1 MVLLKAKLIC
11 TTNTAKVKLWAL
23 LSELGWKAA
32 GRSRKPNCSETGASE
47 KMQSS
52 AAGGAEAHVKGM
64 AIMVLSV
71 LLLPMMDAIGK
82 WLAMMDNMPP
92 ATVTF
97 MRFFIQSG
105 LMFLVLIV
113 MGGLVALRTSHLT
126 GNLVRGALMGFGGT
140 CFFTAV
146 KYMPLADA
154 MAVFFAEPL
163 ILTLLSAVF
172 LKEKVGWRRFSAVG
186 IGLIGTMIV
195 IQPSFEIFGAVSLL
209 PLATAVTFAIYLIL
223 NRKYGAKEG
232 PVVMQFYAGVGG
244 SLITGLFMVFGTA
257 AAIPD
262 LSFALPHSL
271 QPWVLLF
278 LLGAIGTVSH
288 LLVVQ
293 AFKLAPASMLA
304 PFQYL
309 EIVNAVLIGL
319 LVFGDF
325 PTPSK
330 WFGIAIIVGSGFYV
344 FMRERRVKTT

>member
-1 MVLLKAKLIC
+1 
-11 TTNTAKVKLWAL
+11 
-23 LSELGWKAA
+23 
-32 GRSRKPNCSETGASE
+32 
-47 KMQSS
+47 MQNS
-52 AAGGAEAHVKGM
+52 ATSGMEAHVKGM

-71 LLLPMMDAIGK
+71 LLLPLMDAIGK
-82 WLAMMDNMPP
+82 WLAMVDNMPP

-97 MRFFIQSG
+97 MRFFIQCW
-105 LMFLVLIV
+105 LMFFILLIV
-113 MGGLVALRTSHLT
+113 GGFAALRTQYLA
-126 GNLVRGALMGFGGT
+126 GNLIRGALMGFGGL

-163 ILTLLSAVF
+163 ILTLFSAIF

-223 NRKYGAKEG
+223 NRKYGAKES
-232 PVVMQFYAGVGG
+232 PLVMQFYAGVGG
-244 SLITGLFMVFGTA
+244 WVLAGVAMIFGTA
-257 AAIPD
+257 AGLGD
-262 LSFALPHSL
+262 LSLGLPQGI
-271 QPWVLLF
+271 QPWLLLL
-278 LLGAIGTVSH
+278 LLGTIGTVSH
-288 LLVVQ
+288 LMVVQ

-309 EIVNAVLIGL
+309 EIVNAVLVGL
-319 LVFGDF
+319 IVFGDF

-330 WFGIAIIVGSGFYV
+330 WCGIAIIVGSGFYV
-344 FMRERRVKTT
+344 FMRERRVKVDAVA

>member
-1 MVLLKAKLIC
+1 
-11 TTNTAKVKLWAL
+11 
-23 LSELGWKAA
+23 
-32 GRSRKPNCSETGASE
+32 
-47 KMQSS
+47 MQNS
-52 AAGGAEAHVKGM
+52 ATSGMEAHVKGM

-71 LLLPMMDAIGK
+71 LLLPLMDAIGK
-82 WLAMMDNMPP
+82 WLAMVDNMPP

-97 MRFFIQSG
+97 MRFFIQCW
-105 LMFLVLIV
+105 LMFFILLIV
-113 MGGLVALRTSHLT
+113 GGFVALRTQYLA
-126 GNLVRGALMGFGGT
+126 GNLIRGALMGFGGL

-163 ILTLLSAVF
+163 ILTLFSAIF

-223 NRKYGAKEG
+223 NRKYGAKES
-232 PVVMQFYAGVGG
+232 PLVMQFYAGVGG
-244 SLITGLFMVFGTA
+244 WVLAGVAMIFGTA
-257 AAIPD
+257 AGLGD
-262 LSFALPHSL
+262 LSFGLPQGI
-271 QPWVLLF
+271 QPWLLLL
-278 LLGAIGTVSH
+278 LLGTIGTVSH
-288 LLVVQ
+288 LMVVQ

-309 EIVNAVLIGL
+309 EIVNAVLVGL
-319 LVFGDF
+319 IVFGDF

-330 WFGIAIIVGSGFYV
+330 WCGIAIIVGSGFYV
-344 FMRERRVKTT
+344 FMRERRVKVDAVA

>member
-1 MVLLKAKLIC
+1 
-11 TTNTAKVKLWAL
+11 
-23 LSELGWKAA
+23 
-32 GRSRKPNCSETGASE
+32 
-47 KMQSS
+47 MQSS
-52 AAGGAEAHVKGM
+52 ATGGMEAHVKGM

-71 LLLPMMDAIGK
+71 LLLPLMDAIGK
-82 WLAMMDNMPP
+82 WLAMADHMPP

-97 MRFFIQSG
+97 MRFFVQCW
-105 LMFLVLIV
+105 LMFFILLMV
-113 MGGLVALRTSHLT
+113 GGFAALRTLHLA
-126 GNLVRGALMGFGGT
+126 GNLIRGALMGFGGL

-163 ILTLLSAVF
+163 ILTLFSAIF

-223 NRKYGAKEG
+223 NRKYGAKES
-232 PVVMQFYAGVGG
+232 PLVMQFYAGVGG
-244 SLITGLFMVFGTA
+244 WMFAGLAMIYGTA
-257 AAIPD
+257 AGLGD
-262 LSFALPHSL
+262 LSFGLPQGI
-271 QPWVLLF
+271 QPWLLLL
-278 LLGAIGTVSH
+278 LLGTIGTVSH
-288 LLVVQ
+288 LMVVQ

-309 EIVNAVLIGL
+309 EIVNAVLVGL
-319 LVFGDF
+319 IVFGDF

-330 WFGIAIIVGSGFYV
+330 WLGIAIIVGSGFYV
-344 FMRERRVKTT
+344 FMRERRVKADAVA

>member
-1 MVLLKAKLIC
+1 
-11 TTNTAKVKLWAL
+11 
-23 LSELGWKAA
+23 
-32 GRSRKPNCSETGASE
+32 
-47 KMQSS
+47 MQGS
-52 AAGGAEAHVKGM
+52 AAGGVEAHVKGM
-64 AIMVLSV
+64 AIMVVSV
-71 LLLPMMDAIGK
+71 LMLPLMDAIGK

-97 MRFFIQSG
+97 MRFFVQCW
-105 LMFLVLIV
+105 LMFFILLVA
-113 MGGLVALRTSHLT
+113 GGGVAALRTQHLA
-126 GNLVRGALMGFGGT
+126 GNLIRGVLMGFGGL

-163 ILTLLSAVF
+163 ILTLLSAIF

-223 NRKYGAKEG
+223 NRKFGAKES
-232 PVVMQFYAGVGG
+232 PLVMQFYAGVGG
-244 SLITGLFMVFGTA
+244 WVFAGLAMLVGPTMGLE
-257 AAIPD
+257 D
-262 LSFALPHSL
+262 LSFGLPNGI
-271 QPWVLLF
+271 QPWLLLL
-278 LLGAIGTVSH
+278 LLGTIGTVSH
-288 LLVVQ
+288 LMVVH

-309 EIVNAVLIGL
+309 EIVNAVLVGL
-319 LVFGDF
+319 IVFGDF

-330 WFGIAIIVGSGFYV
+330 WFGIVIIIGSGFYV
-344 FMRERRVKTT
+344 FMRERKLKVAA

>member
-1 MVLLKAKLIC
+1 
-11 TTNTAKVKLWAL
+11 
-23 LSELGWKAA
+23 
-32 GRSRKPNCSETGASE
+32 
-47 KMQSS
+47 MQNS
-52 AAGGAEAHVKGM
+52 ATSGMEAHVKGM

-71 LLLPMMDAIGK
+71 LLLPLMDAIGK
-82 WLAMMDNMPP
+82 WLAMVDNMPP

-97 MRFFIQSG
+97 MRFFIQCW
-105 LMFLVLIV
+105 LMFFILLIV
-113 MGGLVALRTSHLT
+113 GGFAALRTQYLA
-126 GNLVRGALMGFGGT
+126 GNLIRGALMGFGGL

-163 ILTLLSAVF
+163 ILTLFSAIF

-223 NRKYGAKEG
+223 NRKYGAKES
-232 PVVMQFYAGVGG
+232 PLVMQFYAGVGG
-244 SLITGLFMVFGTA
+244 WMFAGAAMIFGTA
-257 AAIPD
+257 AGLGD
-262 LSFALPHSL
+262 LSFGLPHGI
-271 QPWVLLF
+271 QPWLLLL
-278 LLGAIGTVSH
+278 LLGTIGTVSH
-288 LLVVQ
+288 LMVVQ

-309 EIVNAVLIGL
+309 EIVNAVLVGL
-319 LVFGDF
+319 IVFGDF

-330 WFGIAIIVGSGFYV
+330 WCGIAIIVGSGFYV
-344 FMRERRVKTT
+344 FMRERRVKADAVA

>member
-1 MVLLKAKLIC
+1 
-11 TTNTAKVKLWAL
+11 
-23 LSELGWKAA
+23 
-32 GRSRKPNCSETGASE
+32 
-47 KMQSS
+47 MQNS
-52 AAGGAEAHVKGM
+52 ATSGMEAHVKGM

-71 LLLPMMDAIGK
+71 LLLPLMDAIGK
-82 WLAMMDNMPP
+82 WLAMVDNMPP

-97 MRFFIQSG
+97 MRFFIQCW
-105 LMFLVLIV
+105 LMFFILLIV
-113 MGGLVALRTSHLT
+113 GGFAALRTQYLA
-126 GNLVRGALMGFGGT
+126 GNLIRGALMGFGGL

-163 ILTLLSAVF
+163 ILTLFSAIF

-223 NRKYGAKEG
+223 NRKYGAKES
-232 PVVMQFYAGVGG
+232 PLVMQFYAGVGG
-244 SLITGLFMVFGTA
+244 WMFAGVAMIFGTA
-257 AAIPD
+257 AGLGD
-262 LSFALPHSL
+262 LSFGLPHGI
-271 QPWVLLF
+271 QPWLLLL
-278 LLGAIGTVSH
+278 LLGTIGTVSH
-288 LLVVQ
+288 LMVVQ

-309 EIVNAVLIGL
+309 EIVNAVLVGL
-319 LVFGDF
+319 IVFGDF

-330 WFGIAIIVGSGFYV
+330 WCGIAIIVGSGFYV
-344 FMRERRVKTT
+344 FMRERRVKADAVA

>member
-1 MVLLKAKLIC
+1 M
-11 TTNTAKVKLWAL
+11 
-23 LSELGWKAA
+23 
-32 GRSRKPNCSETGASE
+32 
-47 KMQSS
+47 
-52 AAGGAEAHVKGM
+52 EAHVKGM

-71 LLLPMMDAIGK
+71 LLLPLMDAIGK
-82 WLAMMDNMPP
+82 WLAMVDNMPP

-97 MRFFIQSG
+97 MRFFIQCW
-105 LMFLVLIV
+105 LMFFILLIV
-113 MGGLVALRTSHLT
+113 GGFAAMRTQYLA
-126 GNLVRGALMGFGGT
+126 GNLIRGALMGFGGL

-163 ILTLLSAVF
+163 ILTLFSAIF

-223 NRKYGAKEG
+223 NRKYGAKES
-232 PVVMQFYAGVGG
+232 PLVMQFYAGVGG
-244 SLITGLFMVFGTA
+244 WMFAGVAMIFGTA
-257 AAIPD
+257 AGLGD
-262 LSFALPHSL
+262 LSFGLPHGI
-271 QPWVLLF
+271 QPWLLLL
-278 LLGAIGTVSH
+278 LLGTIGTVSH
-288 LLVVQ
+288 LMVVQ

-309 EIVNAVLIGL
+309 EIVNAVLVGL
-319 LVFGDF
+319 IVFGDF

-330 WFGIAIIVGSGFYV
+330 WCGIAIIVGSGFYV
-344 FMRERRVKTT
+344 FMRERRVKADAVA

>member
-1 MVLLKAKLIC
+1 M
-11 TTNTAKVKLWAL
+11 
-23 LSELGWKAA
+23 
-32 GRSRKPNCSETGASE
+32 
-47 KMQSS
+47 
-52 AAGGAEAHVKGM
+52 EAHVKGM

-71 LLLPMMDAIGK
+71 LLLPLMDAIGK
-82 WLAMMDNMPP
+82 WLAMVDNMPP

-97 MRFFIQSG
+97 MRFFIQCW
-105 LMFLVLIV
+105 LMFFILLIV
-113 MGGLVALRTSHLT
+113 GGFAALRTQYLA
-126 GNLVRGALMGFGGT
+126 GNLIRGALMGFGGL

-163 ILTLLSAVF
+163 ILTLFSAIF

-223 NRKYGAKEG
+223 NRKYGAKES
-232 PVVMQFYAGVGG
+232 PLVMQFYAGVGG
-244 SLITGLFMVFGTA
+244 WMFAGVAMIFGTA
-257 AAIPD
+257 AGLGD
-262 LSFALPHSL
+262 LSFGLPHGI
-271 QPWVLLF
+271 QPWLLLL
-278 LLGAIGTVSH
+278 LLGTIGTVSH
-288 LLVVQ
+288 LMVVQ

-309 EIVNAVLIGL
+309 EIVNAVLVGL
-319 LVFGDF
+319 IVFGDF

-330 WFGIAIIVGSGFYV
+330 WCGIAIIVGSGFYV
-344 FMRERRVKTT
+344 FMRERRVKADAVA

>member
-1 MVLLKAKLIC
+1 
-11 TTNTAKVKLWAL
+11 
-23 LSELGWKAA
+23 
-32 GRSRKPNCSETGASE
+32 
-47 KMQSS
+47 MQNS
-52 AAGGAEAHVKGM
+52 ATSGMEAHVKGM

-71 LLLPMMDAIGK
+71 LLLPLMDAIGK
-82 WLAMMDNMPP
+82 WLAMVDNMPP

-97 MRFFIQSG
+97 MRFFIHCW
-105 LMFLVLIV
+105 LMFFILLIV
-113 MGGLVALRTSHLT
+113 GGFAALRTQYLA
-126 GNLVRGALMGFGGT
+126 GNLIRGALMGFGGL

-163 ILTLLSAVF
+163 ILTLFLAIF

-223 NRKYGAKEG
+223 NRKYGAKES
-232 PVVMQFYAGVGG
+232 PLVMQFYAGVGG
-244 SLITGLFMVFGTA
+244 WVLAGVAVIFGTA
-257 AAIPD
+257 AGLGD
-262 LSFALPHSL
+262 LSLGLPHGI
-271 QPWVLLF
+271 QPWLLF
-278 LLGAIGTVSH
+278 LLLGTTGTVSH
-288 LLVVQ
+288 LMVVQ

-309 EIVNAVLIGL
+309 EIVNAVLVGL
-319 LVFGDF
+319 IVFGDF

-330 WFGIAIIVGSGFYV
+330 WCGIAIIVGSGFYV
-344 FMRERRVKTT
+344 FMRERRVKVDAVA

>member
-1 MVLLKAKLIC
+1 
-11 TTNTAKVKLWAL
+11 
-23 LSELGWKAA
+23 
-32 GRSRKPNCSETGASE
+32 
-47 KMQSS
+47 MQGS
-52 AAGGAEAHVKGM
+52 AAGGVEAHVKGM
-64 AIMVLSV
+64 AIMVVSV
-71 LLLPMMDAIGK
+71 LMLPLMDAIGK

-97 MRFFIQSG
+97 MRFFVQSG
-105 LMFLVLIV
+105 LMFVILLVA
-113 MGGLVALRTSHLT
+113 GGGVAALRTQHLT
-126 GNLVRGALMGFGGT
+126 GNLIRGVLMGFGGL

-163 ILTLLSAVF
+163 ILTLLSAIF

-223 NRKYGAKEG
+223 NRKLGAKES
-232 PVVMQFYAGVGG
+232 PLVMQLYAGIGG
-244 SLITGLFMVFGTA
+244 WMFAGFAMLIGPSMGFA
-257 AAIPD
+257 D
-262 LSFALPHSL
+262 LSFGLPNGF
-271 QPWVLLF
+271 QPWLLLL
-278 LLGAIGTVSH
+278 LLGSIGTVSH
-288 LLVVQ
+288 LMVVH

-309 EIVNAVLIGL
+309 EIVNAVLVGL
-319 LVFGDF
+319 IVFGDF

-330 WFGIAIIVGSGFYV
+330 WFGIAIIIGSGFYV
-344 FMRERRVKTT
+344 FMRERKLKVEA

>member
-1 MVLLKAKLIC
+1 
-11 TTNTAKVKLWAL
+11 
-23 LSELGWKAA
+23 
-32 GRSRKPNCSETGASE
+32 
-47 KMQSS
+47 MQGS
-52 AAGGAEAHVKGM
+52 AAGGVEAHVKGM
-64 AIMVLSV
+64 AIMVVSV
-71 LLLPMMDAIGK
+71 LMLPLMDAIGK

-97 MRFFIQSG
+97 MRFFVQSL
-105 LMFLVLIV
+105 LMLLILLAA
-113 MGGLVALRTSHLT
+113 GGGVAALRTQHLA
-126 GNLVRGALMGFGGT
+126 GNLIRGFLMGFGGL

-163 ILTLLSAVF
+163 ILTLLSAIF

-223 NRKYGAKEG
+223 NRKLGAKES
-232 PVVMQFYAGVGG
+232 PLVMQLYAGIGGWMFAGFAMLVGPSMG
-244 SLITGLFMVFGTA
+244 FA
-257 AAIPD
+257 D
-262 LSFALPHSL
+262 LSFGLPHGI
-271 QPWVLLF
+271 QPWLLLL
-278 LLGAIGTVSH
+278 LLGTIGTVSH
-288 LLVVQ
+288 LMVVH

-309 EIVNAVLIGL
+309 EIVNAVLVGL
-319 LVFGDF
+319 IVFGDF

-330 WFGIAIIVGSGFYV
+330 WFGIAIIIGSGFYV
-344 FMRERRVKTT
+344 FMRERKLKVEA

>member
-1 MVLLKAKLIC
+1 
-11 TTNTAKVKLWAL
+11 
-23 LSELGWKAA
+23 
-32 GRSRKPNCSETGASE
+32 
-47 KMQSS
+47 MQGS
-52 AAGGAEAHVKGM
+52 AAGGVEAHVKGM

-71 LLLPMMDAIGK
+71 LLLPLMDAIGK

-97 MRFFIQSG
+97 MRFFVQSL
-105 LMFLVLIV
+105 LMLLILLAA
-113 MGGLVALRTSHLT
+113 GGGVAALRTQHLA
-126 GNLVRGALMGFGGT
+126 GNLIRGFLMGFGGL

-163 ILTLLSAVF
+163 ILTLLSAIF

-223 NRKYGAKEG
+223 NRKLGAKES
-232 PVVMQFYAGVGG
+232 PLVMQLYAGIGG
-244 SLITGLFMVFGTA
+244 WMFAGFAMLIGPSMGFA
-257 AAIPD
+257 D
-262 LSFALPHSL
+262 LSFGLPHGI
-271 QPWVLLF
+271 QPWLLLL
-278 LLGAIGTVSH
+278 LLGTIGTVSH
-288 LLVVQ
+288 LMVVH

-309 EIVNAVLIGL
+309 EIVNAVLVGL
-319 LVFGDF
+319 IVFGDF

-330 WFGIAIIVGSGFYV
+330 WFGIAIIIGSGFYV
-344 FMRERRVKTT
+344 FMRERKLKVEA

>member
-1 MVLLKAKLIC
+1 
-11 TTNTAKVKLWAL
+11 
-23 LSELGWKAA
+23 
-32 GRSRKPNCSETGASE
+32 
-47 KMQSS
+47 MQSS
-52 AAGGAEAHVKGM
+52 ATGGMEAHVKGM

-71 LLLPMMDAIGK
+71 LLLPLMDAIGK
-82 WLAMMDNMPP
+82 WLAMADNMPP

-97 MRFFIQSG
+97 MRFFIQCW
-105 LMFLVLIV
+105 LMFFILIIV
-113 MGGLVALRTSHLT
+113 GGFAALRTQHLV
-126 GNLVRGALMGFGGT
+126 GNLIRGALMGFGGL

-163 ILTLLSAVF
+163 ILTLFSAIF

-223 NRKYGAKEG
+223 NRKYGAKES
-232 PVVMQFYAGVGG
+232 PLVMQLYAGMGGWVFAGLAMIFGSMAGVG
-244 SLITGLFMVFGTA
+244 
-257 AAIPD
+257 D
-262 LSFALPHSL
+262 LSFGLPYGI
-271 QPWVLLF
+271 QPWLLLL

-288 LLVVQ
+288 LMVVQ

-309 EIVNAVLIGL
+309 EIVNAVLVGL
-319 LVFGDF
+319 IVFGDF

-330 WFGIAIIVGSGFYV
+330 WLGIAIIVGSGFYV
-344 FMRERRVKTT
+344 FMRERQVKADAVA

>member
-1 MVLLKAKLIC
+1 
-11 TTNTAKVKLWAL
+11 
-23 LSELGWKAA
+23 
-32 GRSRKPNCSETGASE
+32 
-47 KMQSS
+47 MQGS
-52 AAGGAEAHVKGM
+52 AAGGVEAHVKGM

-71 LLLPMMDAIGK
+71 LLLPLMDAIGK

-97 MRFFIQSG
+97 MRFFVQSL
-105 LMFLVLIV
+105 LMLLILLAA
-113 MGGLVALRTSHLT
+113 GGGVAALRTQHLA
-126 GNLVRGALMGFGGT
+126 GNLIRGFLMGFGGL

-146 KYMPLADA
+146 KYMPLGDA

-163 ILTLLSAVF
+163 ILTLLSAIF

-223 NRKYGAKEG
+223 NRKLGAKES
-232 PVVMQFYAGVGG
+232 PLVMQLYAGIGGWMFAGFAMLVGPSMG
-244 SLITGLFMVFGTA
+244 FA
-257 AAIPD
+257 D
-262 LSFALPHSL
+262 LSFGLPHGI
-271 QPWVLLF
+271 QPWLLLL
-278 LLGAIGTVSH
+278 LLGTIGTVSH
-288 LLVVQ
+288 LMVVH

-309 EIVNAVLIGL
+309 EIVNAVLVGL
-319 LVFGDF
+319 IVFGDF

-330 WFGIAIIVGSGFYV
+330 WFGIAIIIGSGFYV
-344 FMRERRVKTT
+344 FMRERKLKVEA

>member
-1 MVLLKAKLIC
+1 
-11 TTNTAKVKLWAL
+11 
-23 LSELGWKAA
+23 
-32 GRSRKPNCSETGASE
+32 
-47 KMQSS
+47 MQGS
-52 AAGGAEAHVKGM
+52 AAGGVEAHVKGM
-64 AIMVLSV
+64 AIMVVSV
-71 LLLPMMDAIGK
+71 LMLPLMDAIGK

-97 MRFFIQSG
+97 MRFFVQCW
-105 LMFLVLIV
+105 LMFFILLVA
-113 MGGLVALRTSHLT
+113 GGGVAALRTQHLA
-126 GNLVRGALMGFGGT
+126 GNLIRGVLMGFGGL

-163 ILTLLSAVF
+163 ILTLLSAIF

-223 NRKYGAKEG
+223 NRKFGAKES
-232 PVVMQFYAGVGG
+232 PLVMQFYAGVGG
-244 SLITGLFMVFGTA
+244 WVFAGLAMLVGPTMGLE
-257 AAIPD
+257 D
-262 LSFALPHSL
+262 LSFGVPNGI
-271 QPWVLLF
+271 QPWLLLL
-278 LLGAIGTVSH
+278 LLGTIGTVSH
-288 LLVVQ
+288 LMVVH

-309 EIVNAVLIGL
+309 EIVNAVLVGL
-319 LVFGDF
+319 IVFGDF

-330 WFGIAIIVGSGFYV
+330 WFGIVIIIGSGFYV
-344 FMRERRVKTT
+344 FMRERKLKVEV

>member
-1 MVLLKAKLIC
+1 M
-11 TTNTAKVKLWAL
+11 
-23 LSELGWKAA
+23 
-32 GRSRKPNCSETGASE
+32 
-47 KMQSS
+47 
-52 AAGGAEAHVKGM
+52 EAHVKGM

-71 LLLPMMDAIGK
+71 LLLPLMDAIGK
-82 WLAMMDNMPP
+82 WLAMVDNMPP

-97 MRFFIQSG
+97 MRFFIQCW
-105 LMFLVLIV
+105 LMFFILLIV
-113 MGGLVALRTSHLT
+113 GGFAALRTQYLA
-126 GNLVRGALMGFGGT
+126 GNLIRGALMGFGGL

-163 ILTLLSAVF
+163 ILTLFSAIF

-223 NRKYGAKEG
+223 NRKYGAKES
-232 PVVMQFYAGVGG
+232 PLVMQFYAGVGG
-244 SLITGLFMVFGTA
+244 WVLAGVAVIFGTA
-257 AAIPD
+257 AGLGD
-262 LSFALPHSL
+262 LSLGLPQGI
-271 QPWVLLF
+271 QPWLLLL
-278 LLGAIGTVSH
+278 LLGTIGTVSH
-288 LLVVQ
+288 LMVVQ

-309 EIVNAVLIGL
+309 EIVNAVLVGL
-319 LVFGDF
+319 IVFGDF

-330 WFGIAIIVGSGFYV
+330 WCGIAIIVGSGFYV
-344 FMRERRVKTT
+344 FMRERRVKVDAVA

>member
-1 MVLLKAKLIC
+1 MQGSA
-11 TTNTAKVKLWAL
+11 
-23 LSELGWKAA
+23 
-32 GRSRKPNCSETGASE
+32 TG
-47 KMQSS
+47 
-52 AAGGAEAHVKGM
+52 GVEAHVKGM
-64 AIMVLSV
+64 AIMVVSV
-71 LLLPMMDAIGK
+71 LMLPLMDAIGK

-97 MRFFIQSG
+97 MRFFVQSL
-105 LMFLVLIV
+105 LMLLILLVA
-113 MGGLVALRTSHLT
+113 GGGVAALRTQHLT
-126 GNLVRGALMGFGGT
+126 GNLIRGVLMGFGGL

-163 ILTLLSAVF
+163 ILTLLSAIF
-172 LKEKVGWRRFSAVG
+172 LREKVGWRRFSAVG

-223 NRKYGAKEG
+223 NRKLGAKES
-232 PVVMQFYAGVGG
+232 PLVMQFYAGIGGWLMAGFAMLVGPSMG
-244 SLITGLFMVFGTA
+244 FA
-257 AAIPD
+257 D
-262 LSFALPHSL
+262 LSFGLPHGF
-271 QPWVLLF
+271 QPWLLLL
-278 LLGAIGTVSH
+278 LLGTIGTVSH
-288 LLVVQ
+288 LMVVH

-309 EIVNAVLIGL
+309 EIVNAVLVGL
-319 LVFGDF
+319 IVFGDF

-344 FMRERRVKTT
+344 FMRERKLRVEA

>member
-1 MVLLKAKLIC
+1 
-11 TTNTAKVKLWAL
+11 
-23 LSELGWKAA
+23 
-32 GRSRKPNCSETGASE
+32 
-47 KMQSS
+47 MQNS
-52 AAGGAEAHVKGM
+52 ATSGMEAHVKGM

-71 LLLPMMDAIGK
+71 LLLPLMDAIGK
-82 WLAMMDNMPP
+82 WLAMVDNMPP

-97 MRFFIQSG
+97 MRFFIQCW
-105 LMFLVLIV
+105 LMFFILLIV
-113 MGGLVALRTSHLT
+113 GGFAALRTQYLA
-126 GNLVRGALMGFGGT
+126 GNLIRGVLMGFGGL

-163 ILTLLSAVF
+163 ILTLFSAIF

-223 NRKYGAKEG
+223 NRKYGVKES
-232 PVVMQFYAGVGG
+232 PLVMQFYAGVGG
-244 SLITGLFMVFGTA
+244 WMLAGVAMIFGTA
-257 AAIPD
+257 AGLGD
-262 LSFALPHSL
+262 LSFGLPQGI
-271 QPWVLLF
+271 QPWLLLL
-278 LLGAIGTVSH
+278 LLGTIGTVSH
-288 LLVVQ
+288 LMVVQ

-309 EIVNAVLIGL
+309 EIVNAVLVGL
-319 LVFGDF
+319 IVFGDF

-330 WFGIAIIVGSGFYV
+330 WSGIAIIVGSGFYV
-344 FMRERRVKTT
+344 FMRERRVKVDAVA

>member
-1 MVLLKAKLIC
+1 MHG
-11 TTNTAKVKLWAL
+11 TA
-23 LSELGWKAA
+23 
-32 GRSRKPNCSETGASE
+32 TG
-47 KMQSS
+47 
-52 AAGGAEAHVKGM
+52 GTEAHVKGM

-71 LLLPMMDAIGK
+71 LLLPLMDAIGK

-105 LMFLVLIV
+105 LMFAVLIA
-113 MGGLVALRTSHLT
+113 MGGLTALHTKHLT

-244 SLITGLFMVFGTA
+244 SLIAGLFMIFGTA
-257 AAIPD
+257 AGIED

-271 QPWVLLF
+271 QPWLLLF

-309 EIVNAVLIGL
+309 EIVNAVLVGL
-319 LVFGDF
+319 IVFGDF

-330 WFGIAIIVGSGFYV
+330 WFGIFIIVGSGFYV
-344 FMRERRVKTT
+344 FMRERRIKVV

>member
-1 MVLLKAKLIC
+1 
-11 TTNTAKVKLWAL
+11 
-23 LSELGWKAA
+23 
-32 GRSRKPNCSETGASE
+32 
-47 KMQSS
+47 MQNS
-52 AAGGAEAHVKGM
+52 ATSGMEAHVKGM

-71 LLLPMMDAIGK
+71 LLLPLMDAIGK
-82 WLAMMDNMPP
+82 WLAMVDNMPP

-97 MRFFIQSG
+97 MRFFIQCW
-105 LMFLVLIV
+105 LMFFILLIV
-113 MGGLVALRTSHLT
+113 GGFAALRTQYLA
-126 GNLVRGALMGFGGT
+126 GNLIRGALMGFGGL

-163 ILTLLSAVF
+163 ILTLFSAIF

-223 NRKYGAKEG
+223 NRKYGAKES
-232 PVVMQFYAGVGG
+232 PLVMQFYAGVGG
-244 SLITGLFMVFGTA
+244 WVFAGVAMIFGTA
-257 AAIPD
+257 AGLGD
-262 LSFALPHSL
+262 LSFGLPDGIH
-271 QPWVLLF
+271 PWLLLL
-278 LLGAIGTVSH
+278 LLGTIGTVSH
-288 LLVVQ
+288 LMVVQ

-309 EIVNAVLIGL
+309 EIVNAVLVGL
-319 LVFGDF
+319 IVFGDF

-330 WFGIAIIVGSGFYV
+330 WCGIAIIVGSGFYV
-344 FMRERRVKTT
+344 FMRERRVKADAVA

>member
-1 MVLLKAKLIC
+1 MHG
-11 TTNTAKVKLWAL
+11 TA
-23 LSELGWKAA
+23 
-32 GRSRKPNCSETGASE
+32 TG
-47 KMQSS
+47 
-52 AAGGAEAHVKGM
+52 GTEAHVKGM

-71 LLLPMMDAIGK
+71 LLLPLMDAIGK
-82 WLAMMDNMPP
+82 WLAMVDNMPP

-97 MRFFIQSG
+97 MRFFIQCW
-105 LMFLVLIV
+105 LMFFILLIV
-113 MGGLVALRTSHLT
+113 GGFAALRTQYLA
-126 GNLVRGALMGFGGT
+126 GNLIRGALMGFGGL

-163 ILTLLSAVF
+163 ILTLFSAIF

-223 NRKYGAKEG
+223 NRKYGAKES
-232 PVVMQFYAGVGG
+232 PLVMQFYAGVGG
-244 SLITGLFMVFGTA
+244 WVLAGVAMIFGTA
-257 AAIPD
+257 AGLGD
-262 LSFALPHSL
+262 LSLGLPQGI
-271 QPWVLLF
+271 QPWLLLL
-278 LLGAIGTVSH
+278 LLGTIGTVSH
-288 LLVVQ
+288 LMVVQ

-309 EIVNAVLIGL
+309 EIVNAVLVGL
-319 LVFGDF
+319 IVFGDF

-330 WFGIAIIVGSGFYV
+330 WCGIAIIVGSGFYV
-344 FMRERRVKTT
+344 FMRERRVKVDAVA

>member
-1 MVLLKAKLIC
+1 
-11 TTNTAKVKLWAL
+11 
-23 LSELGWKAA
+23 
-32 GRSRKPNCSETGASE
+32 
-47 KMQSS
+47 MQNS
-52 AAGGAEAHVKGM
+52 ATSGMEAHVKGM

-71 LLLPMMDAIGK
+71 LLLPLMDAIGK
-82 WLAMMDNMPP
+82 WLAMVDNMPP

-97 MRFFIQSG
+97 MRFFIQCW
-105 LMFLVLIV
+105 LMFFILLIV
-113 MGGLVALRTSHLT
+113 GGFAALRTQYLA
-126 GNLVRGALMGFGGT
+126 GNLIRGALMGFGGL

-163 ILTLLSAVF
+163 ILTLFSAIF

-223 NRKYGAKEG
+223 NRKYGAKES
-232 PVVMQFYAGVGG
+232 PLVMQFYAGVGG
-244 SLITGLFMVFGTA
+244 WMFAGVAMIFGTA
-257 AAIPD
+257 AGLGD
-262 LSFALPHSL
+262 LSFGLPHGI
-271 QPWVLLF
+271 QPWLLLL
-278 LLGAIGTVSH
+278 LLGTIGTVSH
-288 LLVVQ
+288 LVVVQ

-309 EIVNAVLIGL
+309 EIVNAVLVGL
-319 LVFGDF
+319 IVFGDF

-330 WFGIAIIVGSGFYV
+330 WCGIAIIVGSGFYV
-344 FMRERRVKTT
+344 FMRERRVKADAVA